1 MNSTDIDGVRNSN
14 ENINIGE
21 ILSKVDHTLL
31 SPVATWEE
39 IKKLCDEGAAY
50 GVASV
55 CIPASYVSQARDYIG
70 NQVKICT
77 VAGFPNGYATA
88 AGKWVGAEGAVKN
101 GAETIPGKV
110 VSKNGVQDIT
120 LYVKG
125 LTNDEKTIILE
136 GCLINYYAAGY
147 GKD

>member
-1 MNSTDIDGVRNSN
+1 M
-14 ENINIGE
+14 
-21 ILSKVDHTLL
+21 
-31 SPVATWEE
+31 
-39 IKKLCDEGAAY
+39 
-50 GVASV
+50 
-55 CIPASYVSQARDYIG
+55 
-70 NQVKICT
+70 
-77 VAGFPNGYATA
+77 
-88 AGKWVGAEGAVKN
+88 KN